1 VVLLHAG
8 VADRRMWSEHL
19 QPLADAGYRVVA
31 PDLPGFGESPA
42 HPGPQAPWNDVLETM
57 RELEIDR
64 AALVGSSFGG
74 AVALRAAV
82 LAPAAV
88 SALVLISV
96 PAPELEPSDE
106 LMAAWDR
113 EEAALE
119 RGDIDGAVEAVL
131 DAWVSD
137 DLRDRVAPMQRRAL
151 ELQSR
156 AGEVTETPDPA
167 ESLDALR
174 RIDVPALVAA
184 GERDMHDFVE
194 GAEAI
199 ASAITGARYE
209 LIAGA
214 GHLAPLETPEAFRS
228 LLLEFLGAASET

>member
-19 QPLADAGYRVVA
+19 APLAGAGYRVVA
-31 PDLPGFGESPA
+31 FDLPGFGEAPVQ
-42 HPGPQAPWNDVLETM
+42 PGEQGPWLDVLGAM
-57 RELEIDR
+57 RDLGLDR
-64 AALVGSSFGG
+64 AALVGNSFGG
-74 AVALRAAV
+74 AVALRVAV
-82 LAPAAV
+82 VAPAAV
-88 SALVLISV
+88 SALVLISA

-106 LMAAWDR
+106 LTAACEG

-131 DAWVSD
+131 DAWVPD
-137 DLRDRVAPMQRRAL
+137 GLRDRVAPMQRRAF
-151 ELQSR
+151 ELQAR
-156 AGEVTETPDPA
+156 AGGVSEAPDPA
-167 ESLDALR
+167 ERLDALAR
-174 RIDVPALVAA
+174 VDVPTLVAA
-184 GERDMHDFVE
+184 GERDMPDFLE

-199 ASAITGARYE
+199 ASVIRGARYE
-209 LIAGA
+209 VIAGA